1 MASLHPSADARTMTD
16 IERYLRAATR
26 DNTRRSYQAAV
37 DHFETQWGGFLP
49 ATAESIARYLADHA
63 QQHAVSTLRQRLAA
77 LSQWHISQGFPDP
90 TKAPVVRQVLRGI
103 RTLHPTP
110 PKQAAPLLL
119 QHVQTAVTCFEEE
132 ARQAQAN
139 HDMAGLRRARR
150 DTALLL
156 LGFWRGFRGDELAR
170 LRVEHIQAEAG
181 VGITLFVP
189 RSKGDREALGVQHR
203 TPALKALCPV
213 TAYLQWLQVAGI
225 AHGPVFRKLD
235 RWGNLGDQPLNSN
248 SLVGLLRRML
258 TRAQVPAALYT
269 GHSLRR
275 GFATWASANGWEL
288 KSLMSYVGWKDAK
301 SALRYIDSTQRFG
314 DLALLPSAPLPV
326 LAP

>member
-1 MASLHPSADARTMTD
+1 MVCPLPIDTRTMTD

-26 DNTRRSYQAAV
+26 DNTRRSYQAAIE
-37 DHFETQWGGFLP
+37 HFETHWGGFLP

-63 QQHAVSTLRQRLAA
+63 DQHAVSTLRQRLAA
-77 LSQWHISQGFPDP
+77 LSQWHVAQGFPDP
-90 TKAPVVRQVLRGI
+90 TKAPLVRQVLRGI

-119 QHVQTAVTCFEEE
+119 QHLQTAVTCFEEE
-132 ARQAQAN
+132 ARQAREH
-139 HDMAGLRRARR
+139 HDLAALRRARR
-150 DTALLL
+150 DSALLL

-170 LRVEHIQAEAG
+170 LRIEHIKAEAG
-181 VGITLFVP
+181 VGITLFLP

-213 TAYLQWLQVAGI
+213 TAYLQWLEVAGI

-235 RWGNLGDQPLNSN
+235 RWGNLGDSALNSN

-258 TRAQVPAALYT
+258 ERAGVPAALYT

-275 GFATWASANGWEL
+275 GFATWATANGWEL

-301 SALRYIDSTQRFG
+301 SALRYIDSAQRFG
-314 DLALLPSAPLPV
+314 ELAVLPASQMQRLIP
-326 LAP
+326 